1 MLSTAAPTAPPSS
14 TLFLHHHHRRRRRQ
28 QLDSHP
34 HLHSSAAAHP
44 SPRHSRP
51 RLLLQ
56 SPSSPLRFDRPV
68 EPRSSPTATTS
79 TASAM
84 GDYRHMRSG
93 SLNIPSPAGTAGAPG
108 PAPAH
113 ARFDGP
119 RSPPNTSHVPCKF
132 FRQGACQAGS
142 ACPFSHDLGA
152 AAETVC
158 KYFAKGNC
166 KFGPKCANVHVL
178 ADGRR
183 INYGKNGISIG
194 QPLHLG
200 NRISPTAYS
209 NSNSALTNI
218 MRADAAG
225 PYSPSYN
232 YPIPPGDSY
241 QTIDRRPSFENVPV
255 IDTTYSHTS
264 SGYGSPRD
272 EDPTRLGLGLSPV
285 AAKGLSVLDAPL
297 PASFDS
303 NGISNAARFPA
314 GPWPSSVP
322 SQFGLDSP
330 SPSLNA
336 AKDARTSEALKLLH
350 HSAFGSNDRLS
361 TTVTGSSP
369 PTQPSDEYFG
379 RRQMHSSRYAR
390 PKVLSSS
397 APRVI
402 SGTIDRDWEAEF
414 PFLEED
420 YVPDNLKELLTPAE
434 KARRGSR
441 AADDELNGHRGN
453 GSSPSII
460 GISGTGTPNADS
472 TSKFGSPLASSPSR
486 WGPLFQRQHEEQ
498 EAKKH
503 GIGASAGAYG
513 HIGSPLRQSSLSA
526 EVMRPRVASRS
537 GSLEGLSEQLQR
549 TRLDGNVSGGESPLL
564 HPHAHIPRPSGR
576 NGERHVSS
584 GSIGSSARYTTPIG
598 EEQEDGDFVFS
609 MDEDGERDS
618 TIRAKKRSSGVG
630 TVMGTWGSS
639 YANTVS
645 VSGKKENG
653 SSRVVDSVVG
663 R

>member
-1 MLSTAAPTAPPSS
+1 
-14 TLFLHHHHRRRRRQ
+14 
-28 QLDSHP
+28 
-34 HLHSSAAAHP
+34 
-44 SPRHSRP
+44 
-51 RLLLQ
+51 
-56 SPSSPLRFDRPV
+56 
-68 EPRSSPTATTS
+68 
-79 TASAM
+79 M

-93 SLNIPSPAGTAGAPG
+93 SLNIPSPAGAAGASG

-209 NSNSALTNI
+209 NSNSALTNSF
-218 MRADAAG
+218 MRADTAN
-225 PYSPSYN
+225 PYGPSYG

-241 QTIDRRPSFENVPV
+241 QTIDRRPSFENVPI

-361 TTVTGSSP
+361 STVTGSSP
-369 PTQPSDEYFG
+369 PTQPPDEYFG

-441 AADDELNGHRGN
+441 AADDD
-453 GSSPSII
+453 
-460 GISGTGTPNADS
+460 GTGTPNADS

-503 GIGASAGAYG
+503 GVGASAGAYG

-564 HPHAHIPRPSGR
+564 HPHAHIPRPGGR

-639 YANTVS
+639 YASAVS
-645 VSGKKENG
+645 VAGKKENG

>member
-1 MLSTAAPTAPPSS
+1 TPPTSPASSSARAPVRLARPVLSATISVLPRRRCANTSPRYAASNTQNNRITPVPTTRCLGLWASPSTLVVRDEAHVSPRYHNTAA
-14 TLFLHHHHRRRRRQ
+14 
-28 QLDSHP
+28 
-34 HLHSSAAAHP
+34 AA
-44 SPRHSRP
+44 
-51 RLLLQ
+51 
-56 SPSSPLRFDRPV
+56 
-68 EPRSSPTATTS
+68 
-79 TASAM
+79 
-84 GDYRHMRSG
+84 
-93 SLNIPSPAGTAGAPG
+93 
-108 PAPAH
+108 
-113 ARFDGP
+113 
-119 RSPPNTSHVPCKF
+119 
-132 FRQGACQAGS
+132 
-142 ACPFSHDLGA
+142 A
-152 AAETVC
+152 AAEL
-158 KYFAKGNC
+158 GNC

-183 INYGKNGISIG
+183 INYSKNGISIG

-209 NSNSALTNI
+209 NSNSALTNSF

-225 PYSPSYN
+225 PYSPSYG

-330 SPSLNA
+330 SASLNA

-361 TTVTGSSP
+361 STVTGSSP

-402 SGTIDRDWEAEF
+402 SGTIDRDWESEF

-503 GIGASAGAYG
+503 GVGASAGAYG

-549 TRLDGNVSGGESPLL
+549 TRLDGNGSGGESPLL

-584 GSIGSSARYTTPIG
+584 GSISSSARYTTPIG

-630 TVMGTWGSS
+630 TVMGSWGSS
-639 YANTVS
+639 YASAVS
-645 VSGKKENG
+645 VGGKKESG

>member
-1 MLSTAAPTAPPSS
+1 
-14 TLFLHHHHRRRRRQ
+14 
-28 QLDSHP
+28 
-34 HLHSSAAAHP
+34 
-44 SPRHSRP
+44 
-51 RLLLQ
+51 
-56 SPSSPLRFDRPV
+56 
-68 EPRSSPTATTS
+68 
-79 TASAM
+79 M

-93 SLNIPSPAGTAGAPG
+93 SLNIPSQGGAAAAAAAPAPG
-108 PAPAH
+108 PAH
-113 ARFDGP
+113 GRFDGP
-119 RSPPNTSHVPCKF
+119 RSPPSTSQRSGVKMRPASFMWSSANGRRASIADTSH
-132 FRQGACQAGS
+132 
-142 ACPFSHDLGA
+142 
-152 AAETVC
+152 
-158 KYFAKGNC
+158 GNC

-183 INYGKNGISIG
+183 INYSKNGISIG

-200 NRISPTAYS
+200 NRINPTAY
-209 NSNSALTNI
+209 NTSNSALTNSF
-218 MRADAAG
+218 MRADAGA
-225 PYSPSYN
+225 PYSPYG
-232 YPIPPGDSY
+232 YPIPPGDSF

-272 EDPTRLGLGLSPV
+272 EEPTRLGLGLSP
-285 AAKGLSVLDAPL
+285 AAGGLSVLDAPL

-361 TTVTGSSP
+361 STATGSSP

-402 SGTIDRDWEAEF
+402 SGAIDRDWESEF
-414 PFLEED
+414 PFSEED
-420 YVPDNLKELLTPAE
+420 YVPDNLKDLLTPAE

-441 AADDELNGHRGN
+441 AADDDMNGHRGN
-453 GSSPSII
+453 GSSPSIV
-460 GISGTGTPNADS
+460 GISGTGTPNAES

-503 GIGASAGAYG
+503 AVGASAGAFG

-526 EVMRPRVASRS
+526 EVMRSRVASRS
-537 GSLEGLSEQLQR
+537 GSLEGLSDQLQR
-549 TRLDGNVSGGESPLL
+549 TRIDGNGSGGESPLL
-564 HPHAHIPRPSGR
+564 HPHSHIPRPSGR

-584 GSIGSSARYTTPIG
+584 GSISSSARYTTPIG
-598 EEQEDGDFVFS
+598 EEDGEFVFK
-609 MDEDGERDS
+609 MDEDGDRDS
-618 TIRAKKRSSGVG
+618 TIRARKRTSGVG
-630 TVMGTWGSS
+630 TIIGWGPS
-639 YANTVS
+639 YANAAS
-645 VSGKKENG
+645 ASGKKDDG
-653 SSRVVDSVVG
+653 SSRVVDSVGG

>member
-1 MLSTAAPTAPPSS
+1 MA
-14 TLFLHHHHRRRRRQ
+14 
-28 QLDSHP
+28 
-34 HLHSSAAAHP
+34 
-44 SPRHSRP
+44 
-51 RLLLQ
+51 
-56 SPSSPLRFDRPV
+56 
-68 EPRSSPTATTS
+68 
-79 TASAM
+79 
-84 GDYRHMRSG
+84 DYRHMRSG
-93 SLNIPSPAGTAGAPG
+93 SLNIPAQGGAAGALG
-108 PAPAH
+108 PTPAH
-113 ARFDGP
+113 TRFDGP

-152 AAETVC
+152 ASETVC

-183 INYGKNGISIG
+183 INYSKNGISIG

-200 NRISPTAYS
+200 NRISPTAYN
-209 NSNSALTNI
+209 NSNSALTNSF
-218 MRADAAG
+218 MRADAAA
-225 PYSPSYN
+225 PYNPSYG
-232 YPIPPGDSY
+232 YPVPDSY
-241 QTIDRRPSFENVPV
+241 QAIDRRPSFENVPV

-272 EDPTRLGLGLSPV
+272 EEPTRLGLGLSPV
-285 AAKGLSVLDAPL
+285 APKGLSVLDAPL

-303 NGISNAARFPA
+303 NGISNAARYPA

-336 AKDARTSEALKLLH
+336 AKDSRTSEALKLLH

-361 TTVTGSSP
+361 STVTGSSP

-379 RRQMHSSRYAR
+379 RRQMHSSRFAR

-397 APRVI
+397 APRI
-402 SGTIDRDWEAEF
+402 IAGAIDRDWESEF

-441 AADDELNGHRGN
+441 TGDDEMNGHRGN
-453 GSSPSII
+453 GSSPSIVA
-460 GISGTGTPNADS
+460 ISGTGTPSADS

-486 WGPLFQRQHEEQ
+486 WGPLFQRQHEEH

-503 GIGASAGAYG
+503 GVGASAGAYG

-537 GSLEGLSEQLQR
+537 GSLEGLSDQLQR
-549 TRLDGNVSGGESPLL
+549 TRLDGAGSGGESPLL

-584 GSIGSSARYTTPIG
+584 GSISSSARYTTPIG
-598 EEQEDGDFVFS
+598 EEDGEFVFK
-609 MDEDGERDS
+609 MDDESEKDS
-618 TIRAKKRSSGVG
+618 TIRAKKRTSGVS
-630 TVMGTWGSS
+630 TIMSTWGHS
-639 YANTVS
+639 YGNTGS
-645 VSGKKENG
+645 VGGKKDDA
-653 SSRVVDSVVG
+653 SSRVVDSVSG

>member
-1 MLSTAAPTAPPSS
+1 
-14 TLFLHHHHRRRRRQ
+14 
-28 QLDSHP
+28 
-34 HLHSSAAAHP
+34 
-44 SPRHSRP
+44 
-51 RLLLQ
+51 
-56 SPSSPLRFDRPV
+56 
-68 EPRSSPTATTS
+68 
-79 TASAM
+79 M

-93 SLNIPSPAGTAGAPG
+93 SLNIPAQGGAAAAA
-108 PAPAH
+108 PAPAPGH

-142 ACPFSHDLGA
+142 ACPFSHDLGVA
-152 AAETVC
+152 SETVC

-183 INYGKNGISIG
+183 INYSKNGISIG

-200 NRISPTAYS
+200 NRINPTAYN
-209 NSNSALTNI
+209 NSNSALTNSF
-218 MRADAAG
+218 MRADAAA
-225 PYSPSYN
+225 PYSPSYG
-232 YPIPPGDSY
+232 YPISHGDSLRVL
-241 QTIDRRPSFENVPV
+241 DRRPSFENVPV
-255 IDTTYSHTS
+255 IDTTYSHAS

-272 EDPTRLGLGLSPV
+272 DEPTRLGLGLSPV
-285 AAKGLSVLDAPL
+285 GAGGLSVLDAPL

-303 NGISNAARFPA
+303 NGISNAARYPA

-361 TTVTGSSP
+361 STVTGSSP
-369 PTQPSDEYFG
+369 PTQPPDEYFG
-379 RRQMHSSRYAR
+379 RRQMHSSRFAR
-390 PKVLSSS
+390 PKMLSSS

-402 SGTIDRDWEAEF
+402 SGAIDRDWESEF

-441 AADDELNGHRGN
+441 AADEEMNGHRGN

-503 GIGASAGAYG
+503 AVGVGASAYG
-513 HIGSPLRQSSLSA
+513 HIGSPLRQTSLSA
-526 EVMRPRVASRS
+526 DVIRPRVASRS
-537 GSLEGLSEQLQR
+537 GSLEGLSDQLHR
-549 TRLDGNVSGGESPLL
+549 TRIDGNCSGGESPLL
-564 HPHAHIPRPSGR
+564 HPHAHIPRPGGR

-584 GSIGSSARYTTPIG
+584 GSMSSNARYTTPIG
-598 EEQEDGDFVFS
+598 EEDGEFVFK
-609 MDEDGERDS
+609 MDEDGDRDS
-618 TIRAKKRSSGVG
+618 TIRAKKRVPGVSSITGP
-630 TVMGTWGSS
+630 WGPS
-639 YANTVS
+639 YAGAVS
-645 VSGKKENG
+645 TGAKKDDG
-653 SSRVVDSVVG
+653 SSRVIDSVVG